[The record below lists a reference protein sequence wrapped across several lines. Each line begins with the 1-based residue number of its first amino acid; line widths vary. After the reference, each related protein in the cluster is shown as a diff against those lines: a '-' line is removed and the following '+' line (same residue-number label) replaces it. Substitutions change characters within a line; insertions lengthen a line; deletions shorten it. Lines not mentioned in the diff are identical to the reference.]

1 MTAPLMEKHPTAE
14 PVLSVR
20 DLRVTFD
27 GPAGPVRAVDGVSL
41 DLRPGEVLAV
51 VGESGSGKS
60 VTAMT
65 LLGLT
70 RGQAAAIDGEVRFGG
85 RNLLALSDRELRPI
99 RGAEIA
105 MVFQDPM
112 TSLNPTKTVGRQI
125 VDVLRLHT
133 VASKREARE
142 RAVALL
148 EEVGIPQ
155 PQRRVDAYPH
165 EFSGGMRQRA
175 MIAMAIACE
184 PKVLIADEPTTA
196 LDVTIQAQVLE
207 LLGQLRETRGTAVVL
222 ITHDLGI
229 VADLAD
235 RVAVMYAGRLV
246 EQAAR
251 DGLFYGPQ
259 HPYTWGILASVP
271 RIDLARAARLT
282 PIEGSPPQLD
292 ALPAGCAFRDRC
304 PVAFDACVERPPL
317 EPRSAPD
324 HLDACWRD
332 PAERP
337 ALRAAAHPAPDAV
350 PDPAPLPP
358 SGSSS
363 HPEVPA

>member
-1 MTAPLMEKHPTAE
+1 MTAVPAASPAGAD
-14 PVLSVR
+14 PVLAVR

-27 GPAGPVRAVDGVSL
+27 GPAGPVRAVDGVTF
-41 DLRPGEVLAV
+41 DLRPAEVLAV

-70 RGQAAAIDGEVRFGG
+70 RGQARRIEGEVRYGG
-85 RNLLALSDRELRPI
+85 RNLLDLPDRDLRPV

-133 VASKREARE
+133 GASRAQARG
-142 RAVALL
+142 RAVELL

-155 PQRRVDAYPH
+155 PRRRVDAYPH

-184 PKVLIADEPTTA
+184 PSVLIADEPTTA

-207 LLGQLRETRGTAVVL
+207 LLARLRETHGTAVVL

-251 DGLFYGPQ
+251 DRLFYTPQ

-271 RIDLARAARLT
+271 RIDRAKAARLT
-282 PIEGSPPQLD
+282 PIEGTPPALD

-304 PVAFDACVERPPL
+304 PVAFDRCVEPPPL

-332 PAERP
+332 PAERS
-337 ALRAAAHPAPDAV
+337 ALRARA
-350 PDPAPLPP
+350 
-358 SGSSS
+358 

>member
-1 MTAPLMEKHPTAE
+1 MSTAVPAPAAPPAE

-20 DLRVTFD
+20 DLRVVFD
-27 GPAGPVRAVDGVSL
+27 GPSGPVRAVDGVSF
-41 DLRPGEVLAV
+41 DVGASEVLAV

-70 RGQAAAIDGEVRFGG
+70 RGQARSITGEVRYGG
-85 RNLLALSDRELRPI
+85 RDLLGLPDRDLRPI

-133 VASKREARE
+133 GASKREARE
-142 RAVALL
+142 RAVTLL

-155 PQRRVDAYPH
+155 PERRVDAYPH

-207 LLGQLRETRGTAVVL
+207 LLAQLRETRGTAVVL

-246 EQAAR
+246 EQAGR

-271 RIDLARAARLT
+271 RLDLARTARLT
-282 PIEGSPPQLD
+282 PIAGSPPQLD

-337 ALRAAAHPAPDAV
+337 ALRARAHPSPQ
-350 PDPAPLPP
+350 
-358 SGSSS
+358 SSP

>member
-1 MTAPLMEKHPTAE
+1 MTASLFDPAPPGPAPGAE

-27 GPAGPVRAVDGVSL
+27 GPSGPVRAVDGVTF
-41 DLRPGEVLAV
+41 DLRPAEVLAV

-70 RGQAAAIDGEVRFGG
+70 RGQARRIEGEVRYGG
-85 RNLLALSDRELRPI
+85 RDLLALPDRELRPV

-133 VASKREARE
+133 GMTRGQARE
-142 RAVALL
+142 RAVELL
-148 EEVGIPQ
+148 DEVGIPQ
-155 PQRRVDAYPH
+155 PRRRVDAYPH

-184 PKVLIADEPTTA
+184 PSVLIADEPTTA

-207 LLGQLRETRGTAVVL
+207 LLARLRETHGTAVVL

-251 DGLFYGPQ
+251 DRLFYAPQ

-271 RIDLARAARLT
+271 RIDLAKTARLI
-282 PIEGSPPQLD
+282 PIEGTPPALD
-292 ALPAGCAFRDRC
+292 ALPEGCAFRDRC
-304 PVAFDACVERPPL
+304 PVAFDRCVEPPPL
-317 EPRSAPD
+317 EPRSDPA
-324 HLDACWRD
+324 HLDACWRP

-337 ALRAAAHPAPDAV
+337 ALRAGA
-350 PDPAPLPP
+350 
-358 SGSSS
+358 